1 MINEYLYENKAN
13 MYAVV
18 VPSGTIKVKKYV
30 ALENGKYD
38 LVGTKV
44 NKKINEPNKRY
55 QAKIIYGFN
64 PLNGQAEKIETFTGR
79 NAIRDAI
86 RCLIR
91 HHKLILKIN

>member
-44 NKKINEPNKRY
+44 NKKIKPRKRFY
-55 QAKIIYGFN
+55 FFLIFAILSGLGVTYAVQLVWYITKPGFA
-64 PLNGQAEKIETFTGR
+64 PATRLT
-79 NAIRDAI
+79 
-86 RCLIR
+86 CLAR
-91 HHKLILKIN
+91 V